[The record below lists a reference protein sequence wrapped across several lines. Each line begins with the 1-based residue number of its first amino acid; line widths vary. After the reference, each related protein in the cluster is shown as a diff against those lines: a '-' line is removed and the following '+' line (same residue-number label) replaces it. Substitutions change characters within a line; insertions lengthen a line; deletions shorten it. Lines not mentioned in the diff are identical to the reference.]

1 MITHHLWGERRES
14 LFLWLLVMWYNC
26 KLIIVVVF
34 LNDTLFIYYKL
45 KCWVEITLHATL
57 CFCVLV
63 IFWEGPSNIFLQQ

>member
-14 LFLWLLVMWYNC
+14 ILLWLLVMWYNC

-34 LNDTLFIYYKL
+34 LKDTLFIYKL